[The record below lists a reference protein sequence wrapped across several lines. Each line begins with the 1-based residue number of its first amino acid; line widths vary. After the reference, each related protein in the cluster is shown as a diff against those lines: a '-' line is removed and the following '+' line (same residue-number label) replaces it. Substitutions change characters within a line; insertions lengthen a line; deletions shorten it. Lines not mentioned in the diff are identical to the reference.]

1 MTTFPSAS
9 WKTLIRLL
17 LIGLAG
23 ILVLAALPLLDGRLS
38 APPDPEGA
46 GIRSVLLASDGLDA
60 REYAPGLRRLCQ
72 LHLDSALQELNRQR
86 SRFWL
91 RRDYRAARIYLT
103 MAEAETLRMYRE
115 VQSRWEA
122 DRESAAGI
130 NQLLGEELAR
140 VRTLFRHAATESSI
154 RHHLALAEMKYQA
167 SRELYDQGRYAAA
180 LLAGRQSLDA
190 LALVKDQ
197 SLAVLARYNDEAMLA
212 QWKAWIDQ
220 AVNGCRRGSAA
231 VVVIKEQHRLDLYKS
246 GSLVRSMPV
255 DLGAGSLYQKA
266 HEGDR
271 STPEG
276 RYRVT
281 KKKGYGASIYGL
293 ALLIDYPNAADWQRY
308 RKARKRGEI
317 PAGAPIGGL
326 IEIHGRGGRGYDWT
340 DGCVAPSDDDMR
352 WLFQNVPSG
361 TPVVIVG
368 SDGTDGPIR
377 TSIKENS
384 HDSNGS
390 GSNKQDS

>member
-1 MTTFPSAS
+1 MTTLPTLS
-9 WKTLIRLL
+9 WKTAIRLL
-17 LIGLAG
+17 LYGLAG
-23 ILVLAALPLLDGRLS
+23 ALVLAVLPRFDGRLS

-46 GIRSVLLASDGLDA
+46 GIRAVLLASDGLDA

-86 SRFWL
+86 SLLWI
-91 RRDYRAARIYLT
+91 RRDYRTARFCLT

-115 VQSRWEA
+115 VRSRWEA

-130 NQLLGEELAR
+130 NRLLEEELGR
-140 VRTLFRHAATESSI
+140 VRALFRHAASESAI

-167 SRELYDQGRYAAA
+167 ARDLFDQERYSAA

-190 LALVKDQ
+190 LAAVKDR

-212 QWKAWIDQ
+212 QWKDWIDQ
-220 AVNGCRRGSAA
+220 AVRASRRGGVA
-231 VVVIKEQHRLDLYKS
+231 VVVIKEQHRLDFYRS
-246 GSLVRSMPV
+246 GALVRSMPV
-255 DLGAGSLYQKA
+255 DLGAGSLYQKMR
-266 HEGDR
+266 EGDR

-281 KKKGYGASIYGL
+281 KKKGYGASIFGL
-293 ALLIDYPNAADWQRY
+293 ALLIDYPNASDWQRF
-308 RKARKRGEI
+308 REARKRGDI
-317 PAGAPIGGL
+317 PAGASIGGL

-352 WLFQNVPSG
+352 WLFQQVPPG
-361 TPVVIVG
+361 APVVIVG

-384 HDSNGS
+384 HDPNGTEPGRQAS
-390 GSNKQDS
+390 

>member
-1 MTTFPSAS
+1 MTTLSSPS
-9 WKTLIRLL
+9 WKTAIRLL

-23 ILVLAALPLLDGRLS
+23 ILLLAVLPLFDGRLS

-46 GIRSVLLASDGLDA
+46 GIRAVLLASDGLDA

-72 LHLDSALQELNRQR
+72 LHLDSALRELNRQR
-86 SRFWL
+86 SLFWI
-91 RRDYRAARIYLT
+91 RRNYRAARFYLT
-103 MAEAETLRMYRE
+103 TAEAETLRMYRE
-115 VQSRWEA
+115 VRSRLEA

-130 NQLLGEELAR
+130 NKLLEEELAR
-140 VRTLFRHAATESSI
+140 VRALFRHAATESVI
-154 RHHLALAEMKYQA
+154 RQHLAVAEMKYKA
-167 SRELYDQGRYAAA
+167 ALDLYGQGRYSAA

-190 LALVKDQ
+190 LAAVKDR

-220 AVNGCRRGSAA
+220 AVRASRSGRVA

-246 GSLVRSMPV
+246 GALVRSMPV
-255 DLGAGSLYQKA
+255 DLGAGSLYQKMR
-266 HEGDR
+266 EGDR

-281 KKKGYGASIYGL
+281 KKKGYGASIFGL
-293 ALLIDYPNAADWQRY
+293 ALLIDYPNAADWQRF
-308 RKARKRGEI
+308 REARKRGEI
-317 PAGAPIGGL
+317 PAGAAIGGL

-352 WLFQNVPSG
+352 WLFQQVPPG
-361 TPVVIVG
+361 TSVIIVG

-384 HDSNGS
+384 HDSKGS
-390 GSNKQDS
+390 ETGKQGS

>member
-1 MTTFPSAS
+1 MTTFPSTS
-9 WKTLIRLL
+9 WKTALRLL

-23 ILVLAALPLLDGRLS
+23 VLVISALPLLDGRLS
-38 APPDPEGA
+38 APPDPDGA
-46 GIRSVLLASDGLDA
+46 GIRAVLLASDGLGA
-60 REYAPGLRRLCQ
+60 REYAPGPRRLCQ
-72 LHLDSALQELNRQR
+72 VQLDSALQELNRQR
-86 SRFWL
+86 ALFWV
-91 RRDYRAARIYLT
+91 RRDYRAARVYLT
-103 MAEAETLRMYRE
+103 LAEAETLRLYRD
-115 VQSRWEA
+115 VRSRWEA

-130 NQLLGEELAR
+130 NKLLEEELAR
-140 VRTLFRHAATESSI
+140 VRALFRHAATESAI
-154 RHHLALAEMKYQA
+154 RHHLAVAEMKYQA
-167 SRELYDQGRYAAA
+167 ALDLYRQGRYAAA

-190 LALVKDQ
+190 LAAVKDR

-220 AVNGCRRGSAA
+220 ALKATRRGGAA

-246 GSLVRSMPV
+246 GALVRSMPV
-255 DLGAGSLYQKA
+255 DLGAGSLYQKMR
-266 HEGDR
+266 EGDR

-281 KKKGYGASIYGL
+281 KKKGYGASIFGL
-293 ALLIDYPNAADWQRY
+293 ALLIDYPNAADWQRF
-308 RKARKRGEI
+308 REARKRGEI
-317 PAGAPIGGL
+317 PAGAAIGGL

-361 TPVVIVG
+361 TPVIIVG

-384 HDSNGS
+384 HDTNGS
-390 GSNKQDS
+390 